1 MNTPIHLRIHLLG
14 NLELWRNGQG
24 VAPDAWPSRKVRQL
38 LGILVTHRHR
48 TVSSDE
54 LIEWLWPDLGLQS
67 ARNSLWVAVSH
78 LRRVLEP
85 EMAGR
90 MTSAFVLTE
99 PPGYRFD
106 PAGCCE
112 IDVEAFLDHVREGQS
127 CQQKD
132 QWLSAIDAYLAAQA
146 LYRGDYLAH
155 DPYED
160 WAIPTR
166 ERLRETLL
174 ELIGRSTSGRM
185 PTPTRSGCGRWT
197 RKPLTSSWRSRSVIS
212 STC

>member
-1 MNTPIHLRIHLLG
+1 MAAHLRIHLLG
-14 NLELWRNGQG
+14 DLKLWRDGQI
-24 VAPDAWPSRKVRQL
+24 VPPDAWRSRKVRQL

-54 LIEWLWPDLGLQS
+54 LIDWLWPDLGLES

-85 EMAGR
+85 EIVGR
-90 MTSAFVLTE
+90 VTSAFVLTE

-106 PAGCCE
+106 PAGHCE
-112 IDVEAFLDHVREGQS
+112 IDVEAFLALIREGQS

-132 QWLSAIDAYLAAQA
+132 QWVPAIDAYLAAQA
-146 LYRGDYLAH
+146 LYRGDYLAQ

-174 ELIGRSTSGRM
+174 EMKGDLHRTKRA
-185 PTPTRSGCGRWT
+185 T
-197 RKPLTSSWRSRSVIS
+197 
-212 STC
+212 